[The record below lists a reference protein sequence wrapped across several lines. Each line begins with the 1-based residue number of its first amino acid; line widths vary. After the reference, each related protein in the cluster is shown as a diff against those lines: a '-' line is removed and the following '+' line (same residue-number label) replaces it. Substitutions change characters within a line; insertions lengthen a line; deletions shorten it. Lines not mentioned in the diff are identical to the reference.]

1 MDLWCALVLYGV
13 HEVTIRVHDPAFCGR
28 RACGGSVSKDS
39 WCVFSVFARMLFL
52 VNIRRR
58 SSSIEIPGK
67 LLHRVVDISHTFSTI
82 AECTSKTTLPTDLPR
97 QVSRIH

>member
-1 MDLWCALVLYGV
+1 M
-13 HEVTIRVHDPAFCGR
+13 
-28 RACGGSVSKDS
+28 SKDS

-67 LLHRVVDISHTFSTI
+67 LLHRVVDISHTFSVRMVKIRSCITNCNLTCI
-82 AECTSKTTLPTDLPR
+82 YS
-97 QVSRIH
+97 IHGQSDK